1 MKLRLR
7 SARFDNS
14 VSFYITFSRNNW
26 SNIYF
31 YIRITDTYYIYIIYI
46 YVYIYI
52 YIYIFIYVYIYTYI
66 HIHKY
71 IKIHNIYITMLN
83 AFNSSFLVLAQ

>member
-31 YIRITDTYYIYIIYI
+31 YIRITDTYYIYNIYI
-46 YVYIYI
+46 CI

-71 IKIHNIYITMLN
+71 IKIYNIYITMLN

>member
-46 YVYIYI
+46 YVYIYKYTYLYM
-52 YIYIFIYVYIYTYI
+52 YIYTHTYI

-71 IKIHNIYITMLN
+71 IKIYNIYITMLN